1 MQLSQLSQLSQHI
14 KIQNWLLNSF
24 LLVNHLISKEQLLEL
39 RGTSSN
45 FKSCNIQLSAI
56 FSPGFIQP
64 GQFGPEI

>member
-1 MQLSQLSQLSQHI
+1 MQLSQLSQHI

-45 FKSCNIQLSAI
+45 FKSGNIQLSAI